1 MVKNSSR
8 NRGRQGRRLDPNLYV
23 LEDASIATADT
34 AVNGSMLTN
43 DKSSRMMVRMRR
55 ATLMAFGGNTGA
67 RVLWIIRRVPQGYTP
82 PSITVTSGLTVFA
95 DQADIL
101 GYGIADFTSDNG
113 EHYAKF
119 TWIRRTTV
127 LYEGDYIALQCVT
140 NTSSTGLLEAG
151 EIEFGSKFV

>member
-8 NRGRQGRRLDPNLYV
+8 SRGRQVRRLDPNLYV

-34 AVNGSMLTN
+34 AVNGSLLAN
-43 DKSSRMMVRMRR
+43 DRSARMIVKFRR

-67 RVLWIIRRVPQGYTP
+67 RVFWIIRRVPSGYTP

-95 DQADIL
+95 DQADVL
-101 GYGIADFTSDNG
+101 GYGIADFTSDG
-113 EHYAKF
+113 SEHFAKF

-127 LYEGDYIALQCVT
+127 LFEGDYIALQCVT

-151 EIEFGSKFV
+151 EIEFGSKFA